1 MPFGHWMLLKRLA
14 VGGMAELFLA
24 KDTRTDRLMVLK
36 RILPYLAEEAEFV
49 RMFLDEARIAA
60 SLHHAN
66 VVEVYELG
74 RLDASTFI
82 AMEWVDGVDL
92 RRVLAKEQ
100 ERGGVVPPGVAAW
113 MVARLCEGLHYAHFR
128 TGADGKPLG
137 IIHRDVSPQNVM
149 VSFTGDVKLV
159 DFGIAK
165 ATAWMSRSKPGVI
178 KGKFLYLAPEQLGQE
193 KLDHRADLFALGT
206 MLYELTTGKSPF
218 YRSSTEAVIYAI
230 KMEDAQAPHVVRP
243 GYPLSLSKVV
253 MKCLTRDRT
262 RRYQSADEIRVA
274 LEDFLRVDAPTTR
287 NDVVKYVAGL
297 FGAEEER
304 TSIYIPPNAQTTA
317 PVGRDAERTDETR
330 PSLPSSARPER
341 DRATGFEQID
351 EERTAPIA
359 QNPVKAKLP
368 EGRRPTGETQSIP
381 GEPEPTAVTA
391 PMPSPVK
398 ALREA
403 AAAKEQAEREAAM
416 ASRDSASTAVLDE
429 PPAKKFAGY
438 VAAGSGEVDET
449 AVSTSGARDVR
460 VGEVL
465 PALLPARAQARPE
478 DESSAALR
486 PIDTPPRGARPGPPV
501 PSSEIPEISDV
512 SVVSAGESTLALD
525 AAELPPM
532 PTPEPP
538 RRNVTGQENRRSP
551 AELKRAALLQRPPET
566 KGPDNR
572 APGSKL
578 PETRVADAETA
589 EPMPPAPKPPEP
601 KRPIP
606 QPDKPA
612 RRGTQQQVKKAR
624 PVGDADDLINTVDMA
639 NARAFDEDDP
649 RRKYILLGIV
659 GVSAFL
665 VILLLVW
672 VLWPA
677 PKPKPA
683 PNRPPVAVKI
693 QLNAPKGTTLKIDTA
708 EITPGDVR
716 QVTPGK
722 LSIDYR
728 CPVKK
733 NQKAKDE
740 RLTVDVVAGEGVQAI
755 EIPCK

>member
-1 MPFGHWMLLKRLA
+1 MLLKRLA

-24 KDTRTDRLMVLK
+24 KDTRSDRLMVLK

-74 RLDASTFI
+74 RLDNSTFI
-82 AMEWVDGVDL
+82 AMEWVDGIDL

-128 TGADGKPLG
+128 TGPDGKPLG

-253 MKCLTRDRT
+253 MKCLTRDRN
-262 RRYQSADEIRVA
+262 RRYQSAEEIGAA
-274 LEDFLRVDAPTTR
+274 LEDFMRVDAPTTR
-287 NDVVKYVAGL
+287 SDAVRYVAGL

-304 TSIYIPPNAQTTA
+304 TSIYIPPNAQATA
-317 PVGRDAERTDETR
+317 PVGRDAERTDETK
-330 PSLPSSARPER
+330 PTLPPASRAEPVDAAKER
-341 DRATGFEQID
+341 VTGFSQLD

-359 QNPVKAKLP
+359 QSPLKARLP
-368 EGRRPTGETQSIP
+368 EGRRPTGETQSLP
-381 GEPEPTAVTA
+381 GEPEQTAVTA
-391 PMPSPVK
+391 PMPSPLK

-403 AAAKEQAEREAAM
+403 AAAKEAAEKEAAAKRD
-416 ASRDSASTAVLDE
+416 ASSTAVLDE
-429 PPAKKFAGY
+429 APAQKYGGY
-438 VAAGSGEVDET
+438 HAAGSGDVDET

-460 VGEVL
+460 VGDVL
-465 PALLPARAQARPE
+465 PALLPAARGLARFADSE
-478 DESSAALR
+478 GSLQ
-486 PIDTPPRGARPGPPV
+486 PIDTPLPRRPGPPV
-501 PSSEIPEISDV
+501 PSGEIPEISDV
-512 SVVSAGESTLALD
+512 SVVSAGESTLAIE
-525 AAELPPM
+525 AGELPPM

-538 RRNVTGQENRRSP
+538 RRSPTSQENRRSP
-551 AELKRAALLQRPPET
+551 VELKRAALLQRLPEA
-566 KGPDNR
+566 KGPDTR
-572 APGSKL
+572 QPGAKL
-578 PETRVADAETA
+578 PETRVADAETS
-589 EPMPPAPKPPEP
+589 EPILPAPKLPEAR
-601 KRPIP
+601 RPVP

-612 RRGTQQQVKKAR
+612 RPRTQQVKKPR

-639 NARAFDEDDP
+639 NARAFEEDDP
-649 RRKYILLGIV
+649 RRKYVLLGIV

-672 VLWPA
+672 ILWPA
-677 PKPKPA
+677 PKPASRPA
-683 PNRPPVAVKI
+683 PEKAVAVKV
-693 QLNAPKGTTLKIDTA
+693 QFNAPKGATLKVDGA
-708 EITPGDVR
+708 EVAPGDVR
-716 QVTPGK
+716 QATPGK
-722 LSIDYR
+722 LTIDYR
-728 CPVKK
+728 CPAKK
-733 NQKAKDE
+733 SQKAKDE
-740 RLTVDVVAGEGVQAI
+740 RMTVDVVAGAGVQAI